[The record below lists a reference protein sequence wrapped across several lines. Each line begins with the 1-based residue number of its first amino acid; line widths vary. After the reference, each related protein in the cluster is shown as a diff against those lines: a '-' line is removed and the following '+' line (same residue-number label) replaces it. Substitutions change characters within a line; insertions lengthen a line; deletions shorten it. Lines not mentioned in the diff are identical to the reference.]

1 MVLQTIWQLEPRTPG
16 GVSARLHGCET
27 RRFERNQRKPQ
38 KLYIGIKKKMNS
50 RDDYFEVVPR
60 AFTSR
65 TAFGEYVGHRN
76 ATDFNIIEIEI

>member
-1 MVLQTIWQLEPRTPG
+1 
-16 GVSARLHGCET
+16 
-27 RRFERNQRKPQ
+27 
-38 KLYIGIKKKMNS
+38 MNS